1 MTDPLSHLLRRG
13 LTKAGID
20 ALYCLPGVQNDYFL
34 NVLVDIPGLRPF
46 VGRHEQACSYMA
58 TGVALASR
66 KPIARCW
73 GKVC

>member
-1 MTDPLSHLLRRG
+1 MTETLSHLLCRG
-13 LTKAGID
+13 LIKVGVA
-20 ALYCLPGVQNDYFL
+20 ALHCLPGVQNDDFL
-34 NVLVDIPGLRPF
+34 NVLVDIPELRPF